1 MNTEKEIRQ
10 AKENEKY
17 VDRPIVFVVA
27 GLILIIGCLVYF
39 GIKNRAVLLCVR
51 DLIISICAFLLFVI
65 GLVLAIL
72 CFFLSNKIDGAKAAI
87 ADALKLADGKV
98 EILAEKITEIFRM
111 ILNPFLEMKSRS
123 AGVLRVLKK

>member
-17 VDRPIVFVVA
+17 VDRPVVFVVA
-27 GLILIIGCLVYF
+27 GLILTIGCLVYF

-72 CFFLSNKIDGAKAAI
+72 CFFLSNKIDDAKAAI

-98 EILAEKITEIFRM
+98 EILAENITEIFRM

>member
-72 CFFLSNKIDGAKAAI
+72 CFFLSNKIDDAKAAI